1 MRRFVKLAA
10 AFILS
15 TVILSGCGQATVTED
30 IQKTT
35 LVIDN
40 KGGVTAYL
48 VGEFDKAYYDL
59 SELTTMA
66 RDEAAAF
73 SAGKS
78 GSAAVTVDKVEAAQD
93 GSNRVVVE
101 YVFDGTENYQEFL
114 GERLF
119 YGTVSEAIEQGY
131 CRGVELKNVND
142 GSLLTDDD
150 LMGETK
156 RHLIVTDASAAIYCP
171 GKVSHISGE
180 AFLNQDGSVDTT
192 RTGGLVYILLKK

>member
-1 MRRFVKLAA
+1 MRRFVRLVAV
-10 AFILS
+10 FILLA
-15 TVILSGCGQATVTED
+15 VMFSGCGQATVTED

-48 VGEFDKAYYDL
+48 VGEFDKSYYDL
-59 SELTTMA
+59 SELTAMA
-66 RDEAAAF
+66 RDEAAEF

-78 GSAAVTVDKVEAAQD
+78 GSAAVTVEKVETAQD
-93 GSNRVVVE
+93 RSRVVVE
-101 YVFDGTENYQEFL
+101 YVFDGTESYQDFL

-119 YGTVSEAIEQGY
+119 YGTVSEAIAQGY

-142 GSLLTDDD
+142 GSLLSEDD
-150 LMGETK
+150 LAGEAK
-156 RHLIVTDASAAIYCP
+156 KHLIVTNAAAVIYCP
-171 GKVSHISGE
+171 DKVSHIGGE

-192 RTGGLVYILLKK
+192 QTEGVAYILLKK